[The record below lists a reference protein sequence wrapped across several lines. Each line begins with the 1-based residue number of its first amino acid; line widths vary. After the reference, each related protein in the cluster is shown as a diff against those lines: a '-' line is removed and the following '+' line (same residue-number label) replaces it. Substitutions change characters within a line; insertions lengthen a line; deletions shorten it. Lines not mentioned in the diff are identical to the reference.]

1 MRAHCFAAHA
11 IPVEPELTARLQ
23 SVQFSWSGLTLI
35 GPRYSLQS
43 L

>member
-11 IPVEPELTARLQ
+11 IPVEPELTVRLQ
-23 SVQFSWSGLTLI
+23 LVWFSWSSLTLI